1 MWTEGYHHILKIIT
15 NFKNNLWITKTKI
28 EHLYKLKRKEEKP
41 IQAVM
46 KKKKNVDDRKT
57 GKRLSSLDPTAN
69 L

>member
-1 MWTEGYHHILKIIT
+1 MIIT
-15 NFKNNLWITKTKI
+15 NFKNNLRITKTKI

-41 IQAVM
+41 IRAVM
-46 KKKKNVDDRKT
+46 KKKNVDDRKT